1 MLIMREYMRL
11 ILKKEPKK
19 NGKKNMY
26 CKFKKRQVEQVR
38 DRNNALLQTMRTIKD
53 ETDQLHPV
61 VLKK

>member
-1 MLIMREYMRL
+1 MRL
-11 ILKKEPKK
+11 IKKKEPKK

-38 DRNNALLQTMRTIKD
+38 DRNNALLQTMKTIKD
-53 ETDQLHPV
+53 EKDQLHPV